1 MKLEKYIIPRS
12 LYVLNVLKWGF
23 ELHINHIGY
32 SEVHGLYHKKVKF
45 MFNDAARYLKKLF
58 VVCRY
63 SMWLGHLINM

>member
-32 SEVHGLYHKKVKF
+32 SEVHGLYHKKVA
-45 MFNDAARYLKKLF
+45 NPGQ
-58 VVCRY
+58 
-63 SMWLGHLINM
+63 WTLGSPDSNIIVQI